1 MDDLLK
7 DAIADAK
14 AVRETALAN
23 AKIALEEAF
32 TPRIQSML
40 SNKIQSEMEPDEGDS
55 ADVVAGEDEPSGE
68 PVQPGIP
75 EGEDEEPEI
84 AVEPEIGEEEPIVAQ
99 DEIPGEEVPLAAQDE
114 VPGDEFSE
122 PEAEVPGEEVP
133 LAAQDEVPGDEWSE
147 EEPEA
152 IEGVIEINGVK
163 YAPVVSEED
172 EDALEPRRS
181 GEYVDVEEESIDDLD
196 LEAIL
201 KELEDEADEAEVD
214 ENYEEGEV
222 GDGLSSKEATTADE
236 AELAEND
243 VSSDIGDGDNKVA
256 DAAADSS
263 DVGQGS
269 EEPASADAPAAG
281 HENPEDEE
289 VDDLVEVNG
298 VRYQKVAEQDE
309 WEARNG
315 DLEKNE
321 GEDGEDIDLEEIL
334 KALSEQDDEEEEAA
348 ADQVESLS
356 SDLAEHRK
364 VVKYLRS
371 KLNEVNLLNAKLLF
385 TNKLFRAHGLTN
397 EQKLKVVETFDRATN
412 LREVKLVFATLAES
426 FGSRTASPSKQI
438 KEKKGS
444 ASKAVAST
452 KPKSPSV
459 IKEGFDM
466 KARFQKLANIL

>member
-40 SNKIQSEMEPDEGDS
+40 SNKIQNELEGD
-55 ADVVAGEDEPSGE
+55 DEAAE
-68 PVQPGIP
+68 EAPV
-75 EGEDEEPEI
+75 EGEEPE
-84 AVEPEIGEEEPIVAQ
+84 AEEEPEVAA
-99 DEIPGEEVPLAAQDE
+99 EPEVGEEPIAAGEEDVEDVLAAQDE

-133 LAAQDEVPGDEWSE
+133 LAAQDVVPGDEFSEPEAE

-163 YAPVVSEED
+163 YAPIVSEEEPAEEEPAFAEQED
-172 EDALEPRRS
+172 EDE
-181 GEYVDVEEESIDDLD
+181 LD

-201 KELEDEADEAEVD
+201 RELEDEADEIDEQEEEEEV
-214 ENYEEGEV
+214 EESYEEGEV
-222 GDGLSSKEATTADE
+222 GDGLDSSEAKPADE
-236 AELAEND
+236 ADLAEND
-243 VSSDIGDGDNKVA
+243 VSSDIGDADNKVA

-263 DVGQGS
+263 EVGQGS

-281 HENPEDEE
+281 HENSEDEE

-309 WEARNG
+309 WEPRNG

-334 KALSEQDDEEEEAA
+334 RALSEQDEEEEEKAEE
-348 ADQVESLS
+348 QVSKLS
-356 SDLAEHRK
+356 SELGEHRK

-385 TNKLFRAHGLTN
+385 TNKLFRAYGLTN
-397 EQKLKVVETFDRATN
+397 EQKLKVVENFDRATN

-426 FGSRTASPSKQI
+426 FGHGPASTVKQQI

-452 KPKSPSV
+452 KPKSTPKV
-459 IKEGFDM
+459 IGEGFDM
-466 KARFQKLANIL
+466 KDRFQKLANIL